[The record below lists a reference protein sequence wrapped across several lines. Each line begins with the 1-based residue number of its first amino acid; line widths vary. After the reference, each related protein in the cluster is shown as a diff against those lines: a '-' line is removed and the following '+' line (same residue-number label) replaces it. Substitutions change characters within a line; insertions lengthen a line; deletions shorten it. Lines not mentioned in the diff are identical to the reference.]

1 MHIKH
6 IHETIEKIADCAK
19 TEVCKGVENL
29 DTKEMK
35 EVAEIL
41 NELCE
46 AEYFCTITKA
56 TRQGG
61 FSVLYEAA
69 TAAAAKS
76 AAGFSCRNE
85 SGYH

>member
-1 MHIKH
+1 MKH
-6 IHETIEKIADCAK
+6 YHYYQTHS
-19 TEVCKGVENL
+19 
-29 DTKEMK
+29 
-35 EVAEIL
+35 
-41 NELCE
+41 
-46 AEYFCTITKA
+46 ITKA